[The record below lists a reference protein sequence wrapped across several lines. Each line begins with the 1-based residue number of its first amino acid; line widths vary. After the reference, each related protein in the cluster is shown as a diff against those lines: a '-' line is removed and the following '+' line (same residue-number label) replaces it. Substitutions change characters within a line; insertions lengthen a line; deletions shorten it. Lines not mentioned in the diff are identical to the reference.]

1 MLDKLT
7 DNMKFFLMLLIYVG
21 YISWWA
27 AGITTTQTQITAT
40 QTKIVLL
47 LDSHIDECSERN
59 NRIIIVEEKVIHLRH
74 DVDDLLDIERMKIN

>member
-27 AGITTTQTQITAT
+27 SGITTTQAQITTT
-40 QTKIVLL
+40 QTKIVQL
-47 LDSHIDECSERN
+47 LDSHIDECSKRN
-59 NRIIIVEEKVIHLRH
+59 AEFVVIKEKVIHLRH